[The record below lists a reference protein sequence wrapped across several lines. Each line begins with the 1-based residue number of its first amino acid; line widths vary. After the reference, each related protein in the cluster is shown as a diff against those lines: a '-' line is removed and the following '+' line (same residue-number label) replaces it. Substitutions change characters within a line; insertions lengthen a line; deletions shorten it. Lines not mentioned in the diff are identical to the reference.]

1 MMPIKT
7 TPLADYP
14 IVNASL
20 TRVVDTVLKR
30 LRSGYAGCDPGMTI
44 PETYQTG
51 FAHITTINPLIMM
64 GCEAKLAL
72 KKWILSSQLIV
83 PDGVGIQW
91 AIQSRTG
98 VRVACITGVDLT
110 TALLQNGGFSCM
122 MVGASPVNYDLAMSR
137 VTHQFPNTHF
147 LTGFHGFY
155 PDSEW
160 GMIIREIQRQ
170 RPDLLLVAMGFP
182 KQEHFLNAVSQ
193 SVTFGIGIGVGGVI
207 DVLSGKVNRAPGW
220 VQHARCEWLYR
231 ALREP
236 SRVRNWPALARFV
249 RWVYQQPRTS
259 LSH

>member
-1 MMPIKT
+1 MMSIKT
-7 TPLADYP
+7 IPLADYP

-20 TRVVDTVLKR
+20 PQVVDTVLNR
-30 LRSGYAGCDPGMTI
+30 LRSGHSGGDPGSTT

-64 GCEAKLAL
+64 GCESKLAL

-91 AIQSRTG
+91 AIQSRLG
-98 VRVACITGVDLT
+98 VRVSCITGIDLT
-110 TALLQNGGFSCM
+110 MELLQNGGFSCM

-160 GMIIREIQRQ
+160 GMIIRKIQRQ

-182 KQEHFLNAVSQ
+182 RQEQFLNAVSQ
-193 SVTFGIGIGVGGVI
+193 SVAFGTGIGVGGVI
-207 DVLSGKVNRAPGW
+207 DVLSGQVNRAPGW
-220 VQHARCEWLYR
+220 VQHARLEWLYR
-231 ALREP
+231 ALRQP
-236 SRVRNWPALARFV
+236 SRVRNWPVLAHFV

-259 LSH
+259 LPH